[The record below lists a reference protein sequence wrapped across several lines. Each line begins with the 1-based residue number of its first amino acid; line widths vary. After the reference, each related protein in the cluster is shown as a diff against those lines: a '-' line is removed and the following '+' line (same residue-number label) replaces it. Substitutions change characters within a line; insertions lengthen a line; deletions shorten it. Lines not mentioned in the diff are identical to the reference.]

1 MMRTSGNSTITPNIE
16 LALDRLK
23 LGDIIAMPTETV
35 YGLAADASCDSAIK
49 KIFTIK
55 KRPINHPLILHVAH
69 HWDLNEWA
77 ENIPTYVFTLIEKFW
92 PGPLTLVLN
101 MRSGSV
107 SPMVT
112 GGQNTVAIR
121 CPNHPVAQDLLMQF
135 GRPLVAP
142 SANLFGKISP
152 TTAEHVYS
160 SFENDNLLIL
170 DGGRCSVGIE
180 STIVMATDER
190 GHQILRHGVIDEMAI
205 MSVVPTKPLNHESN
219 TRVPGKL
226 ASHYKPEKPLYFV
239 NDLAQLN
246 KHYHHVNKTIYFLTI
261 SQYRP
266 AKNQL
271 HYQLPTNPHD
281 VAHELYYQLRLA
293 DQSDAEA
300 IVIELPPNIDAWK
313 AIRER
318 IIKAG
323 QKISM

>member
-1 MMRTSGNSTITPNIE
+1 MRTSGNSTITPNIE